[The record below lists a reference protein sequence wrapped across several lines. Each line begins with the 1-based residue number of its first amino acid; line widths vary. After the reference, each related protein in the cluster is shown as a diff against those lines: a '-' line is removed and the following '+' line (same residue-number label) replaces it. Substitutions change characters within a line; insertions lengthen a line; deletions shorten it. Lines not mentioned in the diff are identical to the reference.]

1 MRDVRVNEGR
11 DIVAEPALPEGFE
24 DLAPFV
30 DWALEPERAR
40 TGKKVAA
47 SMDDVRAFY
56 DAVIPR
62 LDAAIDHLEGF
73 SERDMPAPERC
84 LFLMCLSVIE
94 VASLVEHYKTRD
106 VIEACDPLRYVP
118 RY

>member
-1 MRDVRVNEGR
+1 MRGVRAQEGG
-11 DIVAEPALPEGFE
+11 DIAAESVLPAEFE

-30 DWALEPERAR
+30 DWALESERAR
-40 TGKKVAA
+40 TERKVAA
-47 SMDDVRAFY
+47 SMDDIRAFY

-62 LDAAIDHLEGF
+62 LDAMIDHLEGF
-73 SERDMPAPERC
+73 SGGDMPAPERR
-84 LFLMCLSVIE
+84 LFHMSLSLIE
-94 VASLVEHYKTRD
+94 LAGLVEHYRHRE

>member
-1 MRDVRVNEGR
+1 MKGVRVKEGR
-11 DIVAEPALPEGFE
+11 DIVAESALPEAFE

-47 SMDDVRAFY
+47 SMEDIRAFY

-62 LDAAIDHLEGF
+62 LDAMIDHLEEF
-73 SERDMPAPERC
+73 SGGDMPAPERR
-84 LFLMCLSVIE
+84 LFLMALSLIE
-94 VASLVEHYKTRD
+94 VASLVEHYKGRE
-106 VIEACDPLRYVP
+106 VIEACDPRRYVP
-118 RY
+118 RD